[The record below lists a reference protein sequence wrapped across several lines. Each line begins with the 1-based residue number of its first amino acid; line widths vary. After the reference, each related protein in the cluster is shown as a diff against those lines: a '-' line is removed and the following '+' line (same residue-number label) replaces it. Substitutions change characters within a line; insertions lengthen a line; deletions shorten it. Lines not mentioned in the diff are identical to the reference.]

1 MKKQHKNRFQ
11 PCLDSCLTCLSHSF
25 PLHSTKREWAFS
37 LLGSTHYQGVF
48 FFNSFVSWVISIS
61 FLACVSG
68 GLFGE
73 RADERPPATQGAG
86 YLLRDVR
93 ETWIRKDRPA
103 NSRPALQ
110 NRIFLREGGVCTQTR
125 KWLLLCFSLCRAD
138 LRFPVFKQG
147 QPWPATQ
154 LSCLPGTGWLTDWG
168 VVASPCGFCQCR
180 VLVKSIFQAYYDY
193 LYKFMITWYT
203 FFVMRPLGDP
213 TFCGIFKFLCRNS
226 EFNVSPVSG
235 P

>member
-1 MKKQHKNRFQ
+1 MIS
-11 PCLDSCLTCLSHSF
+11 L
-25 PLHSTKREWAFS
+25 S
-37 LLGSTHYQGVF
+37 LLSGL
-48 FFNSFVSWVISIS
+48 SFWQLVWREGRWATASNTVR
-61 FLACVSG
+61 
-68 GLFGE
+68 GL
-73 RADERPPATQGAG
+73 PPEGRLGKPG
-86 YLLRDVR
+86 YEKIGRR
-93 ETWIRKDRPA
+93 TA
-103 NSRPALQ
+103 APALQ
-110 NRIFLREGGVCTQTR
+110 NRIFLRGGDVCTQTR

-193 LYKFMITWYT
+193 LYRFMITWYI

>member
-1 MKKQHKNRFQ
+1 MIS
-11 PCLDSCLTCLSHSF
+11 L
-25 PLHSTKREWAFS
+25 S
-37 LLGSTHYQGVF
+37 LLSGL
-48 FFNSFVSWVISIS
+48 SFWQLVWREGRWATASNT
-61 FLACVSG
+61 G
-68 GLFGE
+68 RGL
-73 RADERPPATQGAG
+73 PPEGRLGKPG
-86 YLLRDVR
+86 YEKIGRR
-93 ETWIRKDRPA
+93 TA
-103 NSRPALQ
+103 APALE
-110 NRIFLREGGVCTQTR
+110 NRIFLRGGDVCTQTR

-193 LYKFMITWYT
+193 LYRFMITWYI
-203 FFVMRPLGDP
+203 FFVMRPLGDL

-235 P
+235 PVASIKWLGGGWASGHINSPPPPPPRFGPRLKHTSW